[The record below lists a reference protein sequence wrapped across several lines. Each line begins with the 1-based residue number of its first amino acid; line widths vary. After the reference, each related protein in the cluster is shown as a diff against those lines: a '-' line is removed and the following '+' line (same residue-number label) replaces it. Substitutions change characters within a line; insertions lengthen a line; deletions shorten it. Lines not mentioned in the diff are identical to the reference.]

1 MADVAGPIIQ
11 SIPTFIAFGLGI
23 VSGVVVKYF
32 EDRFFRPVI
41 RIGQDTFWEIVNL
54 RPDLGLKVKE
64 EDLYTINR
72 IVVRNIGRTA
82 AKDCKIYFQNKFS
95 PFPSLQ
101 RLTWLT
107 SDKNSVYTTITLNVQ
122 DEEYVDF
129 CAVSKDGKTIL
140 FPPGN
145 GFSASE
151 GIGSCNSVPF
161 SEYEGVEFTFMI
173 TSSNATLHRRDFKI
187 VRPSEPL
194 LGKSS
199 VIVRSTD
206 RRGKV
211 LYWDTFRRPK

>member
-1 MADVAGPIIQ
+1 M
-11 SIPTFIAFGLGI
+11 
-23 VSGVVVKYF
+23 KYF

-41 RIGQDTFWEIVNL
+41 KIGQDTFFSIVNL

-82 AKDCKIYFQNKFS
+82 AKDCKIYLQYQLS
-95 PFPSLQ
+95 AFPGLQ
-101 RLTWLT
+101 RLAWLT

-122 DEEYVDF
+122 DEEYADF

-140 FPPGN
+140 FPPDS
-145 GFSASE
+145 GFNASE
-151 GIGSCNSVPF
+151 GIGSCVSVPL
-161 SEYEGVEFTFMI
+161 SKYEGVEFTIMI

-187 VRPSEPL
+187 VRPSEPF
-194 LGKSS
+194 LGRSS
-199 VIVRSTD
+199 VIVRATD

-211 LYWDTFRRPK
+211 LYWNTLRLPK